1 MEKPVGLAATAFFGR
16 TYEEAR
22 ELLCQSRDWLAGPG
36 ASAARQLAPEAA
48 LAFAHETL
56 RLTAR
61 LTQIMAWL
69 MAQRAAHG
77 GEMELEELREERWR
91 LGARELCLAPPP
103 AAEAEFPDALRA
115 LLARSEQLYRRIA
128 RLDDMIGRGA
138 A

>member
-1 MEKPVGLAATAFFGR
+1 MATPAGLGGTAFFGR

-22 ELLCQSRDWLAGPG
+22 ELLLQAWDWLAGPG
-36 ASAARQLAPEAA
+36 AFAARGLEPRPA

-69 MAQRAAHG
+69 LAQRAAHA
-77 GEMELEELREERWR
+77 GEIAPEELREERWR
-91 LGARELCLAPPP
+91 LGARDLCLAPPP
-103 AAEAEFPDALRA
+103 EAATELPDALQA
-115 LLARSEQLYRRIA
+115 LLRRSELLYVRIA
-128 RLDDMIGRGA
+128 RLDDMVGRGA